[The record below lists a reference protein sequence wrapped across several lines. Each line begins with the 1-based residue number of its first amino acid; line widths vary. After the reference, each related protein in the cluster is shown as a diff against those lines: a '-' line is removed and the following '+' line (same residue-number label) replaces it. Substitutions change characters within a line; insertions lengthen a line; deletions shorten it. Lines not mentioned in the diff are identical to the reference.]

1 MMGDTAEQLFEAWK
15 KQLDDG
21 ARTWARLVSQVP
33 GAAPDPTTFWRPA
46 VEGWV
51 QVWSRALAQGPL
63 TPDVV
68 VQWKQ
73 LVDQSIEAW
82 SRALGD
88 AMNSEAFAQM
98 LGRQLDQWLT
108 AYGPAKR
115 AMDQSVD
122 SALQTLNLAS
132 RSQLTSVA
140 KQLVDL
146 DERVERLEDGVSA
159 VLKRL
164 DELGRAT
171 EGPTGSS
178 RREPK

>member
-1 MMGDTAEQLFEAWK
+1 MADTAEQLLEAWK
-15 KQLDDG
+15 KQVDEG
-21 ARTWARLVSQVP
+21 ARTWARLISQVP
-33 GAAPDPTTFWRPA
+33 SAAPDPATFWRPA

-51 QVWSRALAQGPL
+51 QVWSHALAQGPL

-73 LVDQSIEAW
+73 LIDQSIDAW

-88 AMNSEAFAQM
+88 AMNTEGFAQM

-115 AMDQSVD
+115 AMDQSLD
-122 SALQTLNLAS
+122 STLQTLNLAS
-132 RSQLTSVA
+132 RAQLTSVA
-140 KQLVDL
+140 KQVVDL
-146 DERVERLEDGVSA
+146 DERVERLEDGVRA
-159 VLKRL
+159 VLRRM
-164 DELGRAT
+164 DELGRAI
-171 EGPTGSS
+171 EGLAGSS